1 MRQDLFSRRRFLT
14 GIAAAAGT
22 AGAASMAAASMPLA
36 AKASPAS
43 LPIYRRPPGI
53 MDPDRFRRDLAG
65 PIQSQPT
72 PITANFEVDYDGVRN
87 VVNRGLQYGVHLF
100 ELTAGN
106 SQYFALSYEEIK
118 NLTRTLVEAV
128 GDRGITIAA
137 TGEWWTD
144 QAVDYARYAESV
156 GATALQVLLPAP
168 HGDDDSLVR
177 HFESI
182 ARATRLP
189 LVLHGQYSDVLL
201 TKLMH
206 IETIAAMKED
216 STLEYYIDRII
227 HFGDRLNIFGG
238 GAENRY
244 LVGYPYGAK
253 SYFSTYTSFAPD
265 ISMKF
270 WRAIQQDDIKKAA
283 QLTMRYDYPFIER
296 YSIPF
301 WHATLE
307 YFGVCGRLL
316 RPPQV
321 AFTNE
326 QMKSVKEFFD
336 GQGVYPAN
344 YKS

>member
-1 MRQDLFSRRRFLT
+1 MRQDLFSRRKFLT

-22 AGAASMAAASMPLA
+22 AGAAVSMPSLTA
-36 AKASPAS
+36 QASPVS
-43 LPIYRRPPGI
+43 QEYYRRPSGI
-53 MDPDRFRRDLAG
+53 MDPDVFRRDLAG

-72 PITANFEVDYDGVRN
+72 PIKANFEVDYDGVRN
-87 VVNRGLQYGVHLF
+87 VVNRGLQHGVHLF

-106 SQYFALSYEEIK
+106 SQYFALSYEETK

-189 LVLHGQYSDVLL
+189 LVLHGQYSDALL
-201 TKLMH
+201 GRLIH

-216 STLEYYIDRII
+216 STLEYYVDRII

-307 YFGVCGRLL
+307 YFGVCGRFL

>member
-1 MRQDLFSRRRFLT
+1 MGQDFFSRRRFLT
-14 GIAAAAGT
+14 SIAAAAGT
-22 AGAASMAAASMPLA
+22 AGAVASMPLA
-36 AKASPAS
+36 SKASLVS
-43 LPIYRRPPGI
+43 HPIYRSPSGI
-53 MDPDRFRRDLAG
+53 MDTDVFRRDLTG

-72 PITANFEVDYDGVRN
+72 PIKANFEVDYDGVRN
-87 VVNRGLQYGVHLF
+87 VVKRGLQYGVRLF

-118 NLTRTLVEAV
+118 RLTQTLVEAV
-128 GDRGITIAA
+128 EGRGITIAA
-137 TGEWWTD
+137 TGAWWTD

-168 HGDDDSLVR
+168 YGDDDSLVR

-189 LVLHGQYSDVLL
+189 LVLHGQYSDALL
-201 TKLMH
+201 AKLIH

-227 HFGDRLNIFGG
+227 HFGDRLNVFGG

-270 WRAIQQDDIKKAA
+270 WHAIQQDNIKEAA
-283 QLTMRYDYPFIER
+283 QVTMRYDYPFIER

-307 YFGVCGRLL
+307 YFGVCGRFL

-321 AFTNE
+321 AFTDE
-326 QMKSVKEFFD
+326 QMKDVKEFFD
-336 GQGVYPAN
+336 GQGIYPAN